1 MHFRKWVVKM
11 SVNSIIKGLRIDRK
25 LTQNDLAEMMNCN
38 RQKIADWERGK
49 STPSADDLI
58 LLSKKLS
65 VSTDY
70 LLGLSNAPSTDK
82 DIQFI
87 CDYTGL
93 SEKSVEVLH
102 GTKFFKSL
110 LDDSTIKEFPDETIE
125 AGRENINLTLS
136 IFNKFISEHYLSNV
150 TTYSSVYI
158 ANKKESLALYLKL
171 INGLMD
177 KGFADKDIVNEI
189 NKCES
194 STDLTLFR
202 LQQLITDFAKQCVKE
217 ENKAL
222 NQAKECV
229 RVLEEIINKQVQNC
243 NFDLDEI
250 KKAGEQYVNN
260 P

>member
-1 MHFRKWVVKM
+1 MAEVNKVEIGNKIRKFREKF
-11 SVNSIIKGLRIDRK
+11 SE
-25 LTQNDLAEMMNCN
+25 TQLDLAKLLDVK
-38 RQKIADWERGK
+38 RQIISYYENGTRLPSLEHLIVIATHYK
-49 STPSADDLI
+49 TT
-58 LLSKKLS
+58 
-65 VSTDY
+65 VDY
-70 LLGLSNAPSTDK
+70 LIGLSNVPTTDK
-82 DIQFI
+82 DIQYI

-110 LDDSTIKEFPDETIE
+110 LDDSTMKEFPEETIE
-125 AGRENINLTLS
+125 AGRENVNLTLS
-136 IFNKFISEHYLSNV
+136 IFNKFISQHYLSDIS
-150 TTYSSVYI
+150 TYSSVYI

-177 KGFADKDIVNEI
+177 EGFADNDIVNEI
-189 NKCES
+189 NKCEN

-202 LQQLITDFAKQCVKE
+202 LQQLITDFAKECVKE
-217 ENKAL
+217 ENEAL
-222 NQAKECV
+222 NKAKECV

>member
-1 MHFRKWVVKM
+1 MKEVNKVEIGNKIRKFREKF
-11 SVNSIIKGLRIDRK
+11 SE
-25 LTQNDLAEMMNCN
+25 TQLDLARLLDVK
-38 RQKIADWERGK
+38 RQIISYYENGTRLPSLEHLIVIAAHYK
-49 STPSADDLI
+49 TT
-58 LLSKKLS
+58 
-65 VSTDY
+65 VDY
-70 LLGLSNAPSTDK
+70 LIGLSNVPTTDK

-110 LDDSTIKEFPDETIE
+110 LDDSTMKEFPEETIE

-177 KGFADKDIVNEI
+177 KGFADNDIVNEI
-189 NKCES
+189 NKCED

-202 LQQLITDFAKQCVKE
+202 LQQLITDFAKECVKE
-217 ENKAL
+217 ENEAL

>member
-1 MHFRKWVVKM
+1 MSDKSGVNLQRFKYLIDHSGVSRQIIAEKIGCDVSTITKQYNGDRKITAEY
-11 SVNSIIKGLRIDRK
+11 IIKYAAYF
-25 LTQNDLAEMMNCN
+25 N
-38 RQKIADWERGK
+38 
-49 STPSADDLI
+49 
-58 LLSKKLS
+58 
-65 VSTDY
+65 VSSDY
-70 LLGLSNAPSTDK
+70 LLGISDVSTMDK
-82 DIQFI
+82 DMQYI

-110 LDDSTIKEFPDETIE
+110 LDDSKMKEFPEGTIE
-125 AGRENINLTLS
+125 AGRENVNLTLS
-136 IFNKFISEHYLSNV
+136 IFNKFISQHYLSDIS
-150 TTYSSVYI
+150 TYSSVYI

-177 KGFADKDIVNEI
+177 KGFADNDIVNEI
-189 NKCES
+189 NKCEN

-202 LQQLITDFAKQCVKE
+202 LQQLITDFAKECVKE
-217 ENKAL
+217 ENEAL

-250 KKAGEQYVNN
+250 KKAGEQYGNN

>member
-1 MHFRKWVVKM
+1 MDNNLGKFIGQRISILLTKNNVKQKELAITLGVPDNTISYFCNGKRM
-11 SVNSIIKGLRIDRK
+11 PNTEQIK
-25 LTQNDLAEMMNCN
+25 
-38 RQKIADWERGK
+38 KIAEFFK
-49 STPSADDLI
+49 VSA
-58 LLSKKLS
+58 
-65 VSTDY
+65 DY
-70 LLGLSNAPSTDK
+70 LLGISDVSTMDK
-82 DIQFI
+82 DMQYI

-110 LDDSTIKEFPDETIE
+110 LDDSTMKEFPEETIE
-125 AGRENINLTLS
+125 AGRENVNLTLS
-136 IFNKFISEHYLSNV
+136 IFNKFISQHYLSDIS
-150 TTYSSVYI
+150 TYSSVYI

-177 KGFADKDIVNEI
+177 KGFADNDIVNEI
-189 NKCES
+189 NKCEN

-202 LQQLITDFAKQCVKE
+202 LQQLITDFAKECVKE
-217 ENKAL
+217 ENEAL

-250 KKAGEQYVNN
+250 KKAGEQYGNN